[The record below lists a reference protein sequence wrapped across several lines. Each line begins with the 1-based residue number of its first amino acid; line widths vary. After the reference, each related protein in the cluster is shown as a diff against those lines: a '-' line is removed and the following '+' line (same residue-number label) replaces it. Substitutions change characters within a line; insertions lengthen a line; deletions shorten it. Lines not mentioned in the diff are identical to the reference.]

1 MGADAVGEASPA
13 MAAGR
18 PPTYRQYK
26 QAQVTITG
34 FLAVLFVLGHL
45 VLDQTTSFGNRI
57 FMPILTV
64 SAPQDTSGC
73 VGSGFLTSSPLPKVM
88 LTSANEMV
96 HGMWETSKVSGGD
109 DPPPPPPPPPRRSRS
124 RTLERADLT
133 SLQPAQ
139 EGGLARRAAV
149 SVAAGTFFFC
159 FAATC
164 FGVPIR
170 SLLDT
175 ANLGFFFST
184 LVAMPGA
191 CLLTEDLGQWKRSY
205 ATMKPQNTAE
215 RVCSELFLCSIAG
228 SWLGAWVVPLDWNA
242 SWQRWPIPCFLGA
255 VAGNLAGSAWVVRW
269 LGRAQHKQEEQDRRR
284 RKYESGAR
292 QKKLKEGAED
302 APVCNESNWWMFM

>member
-1 MGADAVGEASPA
+1 MIPNSELSLPASSPAVMGADAVGEASPA

-109 DPPPPPPPPPRRSRS
+109 DPPPTKSFS
-124 RTLERADLT
+124 
-133 SLQPAQ
+133 
-139 EGGLARRAAV
+139 
-149 SVAAGTFFFC
+149 
-159 FAATC
+159 
-164 FGVPIR
+164 
-170 SLLDT
+170 DT
-175 ANLGFFFST
+175 
-184 LVAMPGA
+184 
-191 CLLTEDLGQWKRSY
+191 
-205 ATMKPQNTAE
+205 
-215 RVCSELFLCSIAG
+215 
-228 SWLGAWVVPLDWNA
+228 
-242 SWQRWPIPCFLGA
+242 
-255 VAGNLAGSAWVVRW
+255 
-269 LGRAQHKQEEQDRRR
+269 
-284 RKYESGAR
+284 GAR
-292 QKKLKEGAED
+292 
-302 APVCNESNWWMFM
+302 

>member
-109 DPPPPPPPPPRRSRS
+109 APPPPRRSRS

>member
-64 SAPQDTSGC
+64 
-73 VGSGFLTSSPLPKVM
+73 M

-96 HGMWETSKVSGGD
+96 HGMWETSK
-109 DPPPPPPPPPRRSRS
+109 
-124 RTLERADLT
+124 
-133 SLQPAQ
+133 

>member
-96 HGMWETSKVSGGD
+96 HGMWETSKVS
-109 DPPPPPPPPPRRSRS
+109 
-124 RTLERADLT
+124 
-133 SLQPAQ
+133 
-139 EGGLARRAAV
+139 
-149 SVAAGTFFFC
+149 
-159 FAATC
+159 
-164 FGVPIR
+164 
-170 SLLDT
+170 
-175 ANLGFFFST
+175 
-184 LVAMPGA
+184 
-191 CLLTEDLGQWKRSY
+191 
-205 ATMKPQNTAE
+205 
-215 RVCSELFLCSIAG
+215 
-228 SWLGAWVVPLDWNA
+228 
-242 SWQRWPIPCFLGA
+242 
-255 VAGNLAGSAWVVRW
+255 
-269 LGRAQHKQEEQDRRR
+269 
-284 RKYESGAR
+284 
-292 QKKLKEGAED
+292 
-302 APVCNESNWWMFM
+302 